1 MGIDLAV
8 KPGEKRLGHKMGEEN
23 YIFRFEIGK
32 GNSRRFV

>member
-8 KPGEKRLGHKMGEEN
+8 KPCEKRSGLKMGEEN
-23 YIFRFEIGK
+23 YTFRFEIGK